1 MKKHKI
7 IFGLLVLILVLSAC
21 NSNENEAYSFTEV
34 KNNKIDHI
42 HGLGYING
50 GSNFVI
56 ATHFGLYE
64 YGVDGWKEANSQKH
78 DYMGFQ
84 AVREGFFS
92 SGHPE
97 EGSEYKNP
105 LGLIKSIDKGASF
118 EQLAFYGEIDFH
130 YLAAGYDSNAIYV
143 LNETPIEELNAGL
156 HYSTDEGV
164 SWTKATMNG
173 FISDSIFNLSAHP
186 TRKEII
192 AIGSEDGI
200 FISDDY
206 GENFKSMND
215 SKMVTYITL
224 DETGGYYT
232 NFDNDSVYLKSFL
245 FESNEEIAVQLPN
258 DLMMDPITFIAVNP
272 ENQKEIV
279 LTTNNNNIFIT
290 KDEGLSW
297 DKLASNG
304 ELTK

>member
-1 MKKHKI
+1 MKKFKI

-21 NSNENEAYSFTEV
+21 NSNEKEVFSFEEV
-34 KNNKIDHI
+34 KNNQIDHI

-50 GSNFVI
+50 EDDVVI
-56 ATHFGLYE
+56 ATHFGLYK
-64 YGVDGWKEANSQKH
+64 YAKDGWKEANSQKH

-130 YLAAGYDSNAIYV
+130 YLAAGYDSNTIYV
-143 LNETPIEELNAGL
+143 LNEMPVEEMNAGL
-156 HYSTDEGV
+156 HYSIDEGA
-164 SWTKATMNG
+164 SWTKAAMNG
-173 FISDSIFNLSAHP
+173 FTSDYISNLSAHP

-192 AIGSEDGI
+192 TIGSKDGI
-200 FISDDY
+200 FISNDY
-206 GENFKSMND
+206 GQNFKSMNNT
-215 SKMVTYITL
+215 KMVTYVTL
-224 DETGGYYT
+224 TETGGYYT
-232 NFDNDSVYLKSFL
+232 NLENDTVYLKSFL
-245 FESNEEIAVQLPN
+245 FESDEEINIQLPK
-258 DLMMDPITFIAVNP
+258 DVKMDPITFIAVNP

-279 LTTNNNNIFIT
+279 IVTASNNIYLT

-297 DKLASNG
+297 DKIASNG
-304 ELTK
+304 ELAK